1 MIEHYSNDRYI
12 VCHTAFLETDFKLNS
27 QILSEKWKHY
37 IHSNNKLRNIKIT
50 SNVKSTTAFQ
60 EKSRRFLEN
69 NIDSSVYS
77 EFDPFHPFKLH
88 AIVAQFVSKITKIA
102 FQTSTNG
109 TSIHS
114 IEMRPF
120 EDDFSRFVLN
130 ESWERIAVM
139 TVKFAGR
146 GLGPHS

>member
-1 MIEHYSNDRYI
+1 M
-12 VCHTAFLETDFKLNS
+12 S
-27 QILSEKWKHY
+27 QI
-37 IHSNNKLRNIKIT
+37 
-50 SNVKSTTAFQ
+50 
-60 EKSRRFLEN
+60 LEN

-88 AIVAQFVSKITKIA
+88 AIVAKFVSKITKIA
-102 FQTSTNG
+102 LQTSTNG

-139 TVKFAGR
+139 TASLPAGVLVPIPNR
-146 GLGPHS
+146 TVSAKLNYVFSFLFLDFLWIQKKTNELTCLRHWHFFLFWKVIDLFFLFNVL